1 MDVEGNGH
9 GSPLQGW
16 MVSLMRLN
24 VAPWRSIEPYPAG
37 GGVMACWD
45 EPKEQAE
52 C

>member
-24 VAPWRSIEPYPAG
+24 VAPWCLIEPCPAG
-37 GGVMACWD
+37 GGVMAFGD